1 MIMRSLDHL
10 PLLMLHAS
18 KTAKQPVG
26 NSMPVITLAS
36 VKGGVGKT
44 SALLS
49 LASDLALSGNSV
61 TVLDADPNGHA
72 SRIGAKMA
80 KRLNGAAFNAIGGIT
95 EANILASI
103 KKARAEADYVLVDL
117 PGVSSKLT
125 LLGLARSTLVI
136 VPVQAS
142 EMDIHDAL
150 QTVEN
155 VKQAGEAADKT
166 IAACFLLSRWPV
178 TIESRAAKETR
189 KRLSAKAP
197 EVPVLH
203 TPLMDRTALKEMTF
217 NGAPPRLLE
226 PNGNAAANIA
236 AIRQEVQA
244 LLVAKVE
251 DAA

>member
-1 MIMRSLDHL
+1 
-10 PLLMLHAS
+10 
-18 KTAKQPVG
+18 
-26 NSMPVITLAS
+26 MPVIALAS

-49 LASDLALSGNSV
+49 LASDLVLSGSRV
-61 TVLDADPNGHA
+61 SVLDADPNGHA

-80 KRLNGAAFNAIGGIT
+80 KRLNGSAFSATGGVT
-95 EANILASI
+95 EANILATI
-103 KKARAEADYVLVDL
+103 KQARTEVDYVLVDL

-125 LLGLARSTLVI
+125 LLGLARSDLVI
-136 VPVQAS
+136 IPVQAS

-155 VKQAGEAADKT
+155 VKQAAEAADRT

-189 KRLSAKAP
+189 KRLTTKAP
-197 EVPVLH
+197 DVPVLQ

-217 NGAPPRLLE
+217 NGAPPRLTD
-226 PNGNAAANIA
+226 PAGNAAANVSSIC
-236 AIRQEVQA
+236 QEVLA
-244 LLVAKVE
+244 LLGAKVE
-251 DAA
+251 RAA

>member
-1 MIMRSLDHL
+1 
-10 PLLMLHAS
+10 
-18 KTAKQPVG
+18 
-26 NSMPVITLAS
+26 MPVVTLAS

-44 SALLS
+44 SALLA
-49 LASDLALSGNSV
+49 LTSDFALSGSRV

-72 SRIGAKMA
+72 SRIGVKMA
-80 KRLNGAAFNAIGGIT
+80 KRLDGAALTVVGGIT
-95 EANILASI
+95 EATILASI
-103 KKARAEADYVLVDL
+103 KAARAEAEYVFVDL
-117 PGVSSKLT
+117 PGISSKLT
-125 LLGLARSTLVI
+125 LLGLARSDLVI

-155 VKQAGEAADKT
+155 VAQAGEAADKT

-189 KRLSAKAP
+189 KRLAAKAP
-197 EVPVLH
+197 GVPVLH

-217 NGAPPRLLE
+217 NGAPPGLVE
-226 PNGNAAANIA
+226 PTGNAAANIA
-236 AIRQEVQA
+236 AIRREVQA
-244 LLVAKVE
+244 LLGAKVE

>member
-1 MIMRSLDHL
+1 
-10 PLLMLHAS
+10 
-18 KTAKQPVG
+18 
-26 NSMPVITLAS
+26 MPVIALAS
-36 VKGGVGKT
+36 IKGGVGKT

-49 LASDLALSGNSV
+49 LASDLALSDCSV
-61 TVLDADPNGHA
+61 IVLDADPNGHA

-80 KRLNGAAFNAIGGIT
+80 KRLNGATFTAVGGVT
-95 EANILASI
+95 EANILSSI
-103 KKARAEADYVLVDL
+103 KKARSEADYVFVDL

-150 QTVEN
+150 QTIESVR
-155 VKQAGEAADKT
+155 QAGEAADKT

-197 EVPVLH
+197 DVPVLH
-203 TPLMDRTALKEMTF
+203 TPLMDRTVFKEMTF
-217 NGAPPRLLE
+217 NGAPPRLID
-226 PNGNAAANIA
+226 PDGNAAANVA
-236 AIRQEVQA
+236 AIRHEVQA
-244 LLVAKVE
+244 LLNAKVE